1 MATALVEDGMS
12 TALGELDPSLPARGT
27 GTVDQLYEFGTRPR
41 VFAMT
46 LAIGFALAALS
57 LCVVGLYGLL
67 SYSVDARR
75 KEIGLR
81 VALGADSAGVVRA
94 VLARS
99 LLIAGVGALIG
110 LAMALLATRSIES
123 MLFGVETVDTITYV
137 GALGAVVLVTALAAA
152 VPAWRA
158 SRVDPVQ
165 ALSAE

>member
-1 MATALVEDGMS
+1 
-12 TALGELDPSLPARGT
+12 
-27 GTVDQLYEFGTRPR
+27 
-41 VFAMT
+41 
-46 LAIGFALAALS
+46 
-57 LCVVGLYGLL
+57 
-67 SYSVDARR
+67 
-75 KEIGLR
+75 
-81 VALGADSAGVVRA
+81 VVRA